1 LHPIVSGAEF
11 AARELDDL
19 ANRTE
24 REITQLEE
32 LATQCSRALRNL
44 SVNREFSTSTFSLL
58 LVLYYF
64 RFLAVNKAAINAL
77 GASRALQILATNL
90 SERIAQQVEISC

>member
-1 LHPIVSGAEF
+1 VEIVKANGLHPIVSGAEF

-19 ANRTE
+19 VNRTE

-44 SVNREFSTSTFSLL
+44 SVNRKFSTSILSLL
-58 LVLYYF
+58 LIVFYF
-64 RFLAVNKAAINAL
+64 ITF
-77 GASRALQILATNL
+77 AS
-90 SERIAQQVEISC
+90 